1 MKSLLLMAYDDLC
14 IEDFLKFRT
23 DGIYL
28 VSHPALNSK

>member
-1 MKSLLLMAYDDLC
+1 MKPFLFMAYDDLC